1 MAGQANAAS
10 ADLKKRRLRSQILVV
25 AIIVVIF
32 VICHFITGGRLL
44 RINNIKAILTQVTY
58 PLMVGLGMMFI
69 FSTGMID
76 LSIGAQVI
84 LAANVG
90 AILVEICGFGYP
102 GLIIGTVVMMV
113 ICELLSTSCSL
124 FLGIPSWVAG
134 LGCALVFEAAGMILV
149 GSQAESLG
157 AAIVYMK
164 HCDALGQFP
173 VIFIIAVI
181 VFIASYFIFNYT
193 KFGFNLRAIG
203 GGGEVAEAMGINRK
217 RTILMAAII
226 GAIIISVGGIT
237 QLSYTGRFTPTSG
250 MGSLSGIFK
259 PLAVVLISGSFSRI
273 YNDAVGCL
281 VGAFIVAGLF
291 NVLTLLGVP
300 SGTGQDIC
308 LGAVVMLCGIFSSLR
323 YKGVMK

>member
-1 MAGQANAAS
+1 MASLAKTVG
-10 ADLKKRRLRSQILVV
+10 ADLKKKRLRSQITVISVLVL
-25 AIIVVIF
+25 IFIV
-32 VICHFITGGRLL
+32 CHFITGGRLL
-44 RINNIKAILTQVTY
+44 GANNIRAILTQVTY

-69 FSTGMID
+69 FTTGMVD

-90 AILVEICGFGYP
+90 AFAVEILGLGYP
-102 GLIIGTVVMMV
+102 GLIIGTVVTLV
-113 ICELLSTSCSL
+113 LCELASASCSL

-134 LGCALVFEAAGMILV
+134 LGCALVFEALGTMLV
-149 GSQAESLG
+149 GSQSEKLG
-157 AAIVYMK
+157 TAIIYLK
-164 HCDALGQFP
+164 QCNALGTFP
-173 VIFIIAVI
+173 TIFIIAVI
-181 VFIASYFIFNYT
+181 VFIVAYFIFNHT
-193 KFGFNLRAIG
+193 KLGFNLRAIG
-203 GGGEVAEAMGINRK
+203 AGGEVAEAMGINRRK
-217 RTILMAAII
+217 TVLSAAIV
-226 GAIIISVGGIT
+226 GAVIIAIAGIT

-259 PLAVVLISGSFSRI
+259 SLAVILISGSFSRI
-273 YNDAVGCL
+273 FNDAVGCV

-308 LGAVVMLCGIFSSLR
+308 LGVVVMLCGILSSLG